1 MELPSQVIPEVS
13 YLELRFKDRKTIWN
27 NIELFD
33 KKQKMWMQT
42 NFDSI
47 NIDEIEEQVRA
58 FEIQNNSLKLR
69 IN

>member
-1 MELPSQVIPEVS
+1 
-13 YLELRFKDRKTIWN
+13 
-27 NIELFD
+27 
-33 KKQKMWMQT
+33 MQT

-47 NIDEIEEQVRA
+47 NIDEIEDQIRA

>member
-1 MELPSQVIPEVS
+1 
-13 YLELRFKDRKTIWN
+13 
-27 NIELFD
+27 
-33 KKQKMWMQT
+33 MQT

>member
-1 MELPSQVIPEVS
+1 
-13 YLELRFKDRKTIWN
+13 
-27 NIELFD
+27 
-33 KKQKMWMQT
+33 MQT

-47 NIDEIEEQVRA
+47 NTDEIEDQIRA